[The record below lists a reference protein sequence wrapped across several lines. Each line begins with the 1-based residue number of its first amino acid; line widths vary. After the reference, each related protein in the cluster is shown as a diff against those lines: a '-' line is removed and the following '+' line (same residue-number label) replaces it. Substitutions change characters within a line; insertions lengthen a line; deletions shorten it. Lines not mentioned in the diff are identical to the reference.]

1 METVMPNRT
10 GIENLTV
17 IELARLSKVAP
28 HVVRYYARIGLLS
41 PRRDGNNGYKL
52 FAQRDVARL
61 RFIRKAK
68 LLGYALGEIAK
79 ILDHANHGESPCA
92 LVRDIIEKRIDENR
106 QKLDELLELQ
116 QRMEHALCD
125 WRERP
130 DRLPDGDMICHLIE
144 SVVD

>member
-1 METVMPNRT
+1 METARPTRAS
-10 GIENLTV
+10 IENLTV
-17 IELARLSKVAP
+17 IELARLSNVAP

-41 PRRDGNNGYKL
+41 PRRDSNNGYKL

-68 LLGYALGEIAK
+68 LLGYTLGEIAQ
-79 ILDHANHGESPCA
+79 ILNHASHGESPCP
-92 LVRDIIEKRIDENR
+92 LVRDIIERRINENR
-106 QKLDELLELQ
+106 QKLDEMMELQ
-116 QRMEHALCD
+116 KRMEYALSD

-130 DRLPDGDMICHLIE
+130 DRLPDGDTVCHLIE